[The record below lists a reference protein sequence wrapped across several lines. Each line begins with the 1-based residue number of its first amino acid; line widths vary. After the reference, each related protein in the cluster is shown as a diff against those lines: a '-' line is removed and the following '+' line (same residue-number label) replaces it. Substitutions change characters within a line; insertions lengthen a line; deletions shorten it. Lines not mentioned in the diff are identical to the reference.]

1 MQEAVI
7 VSGAR
12 TPIGSFGGS
21 LKSAKA
27 SDLGAAAVKAAL
39 DRVDLR
45 PDDVDEIYF
54 GNVLQSAEAGYA
66 ARLSGLKAGIPD
78 HVPAIAVNRACSSG
92 LEAINLAAQLVKTG
106 EIDVAIAGGTESM
119 SQSPYLLDY
128 PARFDGYKIGD
139 IPMRDALIEGLTCP
153 VNRYHMGVGAENIQ
167 ARWEISREDQDQLAL
182 MSHRRAVDAARNGKF
197 DSQITPVTIQ
207 ESRGDPTVV
216 HADEGPRADTT
227 LEKLATLRPV
237 FKQGGTV
244 TAGNASSINDGAA
257 AVVVMSEER
266 ACALGIVPRLRWHT
280 RGVAGVD
287 PAFFGTGPVPAVKN
301 ALEKSGMTIDDI
313 DQTELNEAFAVQAL
327 YCIRELDMDM
337 ETTNVNGSGI
347 SLGHPI
353 GATGAIQT
361 VKLMEEMDARD
372 DEVGMVTMC
381 VGGGMGVA
389 TIFER
394 VN

>member
-139 IPMRDALIEGLTCP
+139 IPMRDALLEGLTCP

>member
-1 MQEAVI
+1 MQKAVI

-12 TPIGSFGGS
+12 TPVGSFGGS
-21 LKSAKA
+21 LKDVKA
-27 SDLGAAAVKAAL
+27 SDLGATAVKAAL
-39 DRVDLR
+39 ERAGLP
-45 PDDVDEIYF
+45 PDEVDEIYF

-66 ARLSGLKAGIPD
+66 GRLAGLKAGIPD
-78 HVPAIAVNRACSSG
+78 HVPAIAINRACSSG
-92 LEAINLAAQLVKTG
+92 LEAINLAAQLIKTG

-128 PARFDGYKIGD
+128 PARFDGYKIGE
-139 IPMRDALIEGLTCP
+139 IPMRDALVEGLTCP

-167 ARWEISREDQDQLAL
+167 ARWEITREDQDGLSM
-182 MSHRRAVDAARNGKF
+182 MSHQRAAAAVQSGKF
-197 DSQITPVTIQ
+197 KSQIAPVTVPQ
-207 ESRGDPTVV
+207 RRGDPIIIDT
-216 HADEGPRADTT
+216 DEGPRADSSM
-227 LEKLATLRPV
+227 EKLAKLRPV
-237 FKQGGTV
+237 FKEGGTV

-257 AVVVMSEER
+257 VVVIMSEEK
-266 ACALGIVPRLRWHT
+266 AKSLGINPRLRWHT
-280 RGVAGVD
+280 RGIAGVD
-287 PAFFGTGPVPAVKN
+287 PAFFGIGPVPAVNK
-301 ALEKSGMTIDDI
+301 ALKKSGMTIKDI

-327 YCIRELDMDM
+327 YCIRELNMDI

-347 SLGHPI
+347 GLGHPI

-361 VKLMEEMDARD
+361 VKLMEEMEARD
-372 DEVGMVTMC
+372 DEIGMVTMC